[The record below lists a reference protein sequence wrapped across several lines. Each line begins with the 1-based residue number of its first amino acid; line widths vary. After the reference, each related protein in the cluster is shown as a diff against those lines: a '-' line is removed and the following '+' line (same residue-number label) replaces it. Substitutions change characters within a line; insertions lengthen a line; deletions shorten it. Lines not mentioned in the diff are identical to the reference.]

1 MPRGWRE
8 THKPE
13 TADSYRGRRRL
24 PWRRDDSSLP
34 SESAKVNETRKT
46 KEFPMGVTPVVLNEA
61 VEAFSS
67 NTTESL
73 TSNNY
78 DTHYSTADNPQLVT
92 KGAQEIMGSG
102 SNPSSL
108 EASGFSCAR
117 NQGTSLTNASKPLSL
132 FPFLGMPSTVGSM
145 AFITS
150 PTSPSVPQWMQ
161 LLTNQ
166 DAQRIMQDI
175 SSGVLHFCWLVIDTL
190 WYGFVLFLRWLDWI
204 F

>member
-13 TADSYRGRRRL
+13 TADSYRGRRRI
-24 PWRRDDSSLP
+24 PWRRDNSSLP

-46 KEFPMGVTPVVLNEA
+46 REFPMGVTPVVLNEA

-67 NTTESL
+67 NKTESL

-78 DTHYSTADNPQLVT
+78 DTHYSTADNTQPET
-92 KGAQEIMGSG
+92 KGAQEIVDSG

-108 EASGFSCAR
+108 KANGFSCAR

-132 FPFLGMPSTVGSM
+132 FPFLGMPSTVGSI
-145 AFITS
+145 ASITS

-161 LLTNQ
+161 LVTNQ
-166 DAQRIMQDI
+166 DAERIMQDI
-175 SSGVLHFCWLVIDTL
+175 SSGGLHFC
-190 WYGFVLFLRWLDWI
+190 
-204 F
+204 

>member
-145 AFITS
+145 ASITS

-166 DAQRIMQDI
+166 DAQRIMHDI
-175 SSGVLHFCWLVIDTL
+175 SSGVLHFCWLVIGTL
-190 WYGFVLFLRWLDWI
+190 W
-204 F
+204 

>member
-1 MPRGWRE
+1 
-8 THKPE
+8 
-13 TADSYRGRRRL
+13 
-24 PWRRDDSSLP
+24 
-34 SESAKVNETRKT
+34 
-46 KEFPMGVTPVVLNEA
+46 MGVTPVVLNEA

-73 TSNNY
+73 TNNNY
-78 DTHYSTADNPQLVT
+78 DTHYSSSDNPQLVT
-92 KGAQEIMGSG
+92 KGVQEIMGNG

-117 NQGTSLTNASKPLSL
+117 NQGTSLSNASKPLSL

-145 AFITS
+145 ASITS

-166 DAQRIMQDI
+166 DAQPIMPDI
-175 SSGVLHFCWLVIDTL
+175 SSGVLHFC
-190 WYGFVLFLRWLDWI
+190 
-204 F
+204 

>member
-13 TADSYRGRRRL
+13 TADSYRGGRRI

-34 SESAKVNETRKT
+34 SKSAKVNETRKT
-46 KEFPMGVTPVVLNEA
+46 GEFPVGVTPIVLNEA
-61 VEAFSS
+61 LEAFSS
-67 NTTESL
+67 NKTESL

-78 DTHYSTADNPQLVT
+78 DTHYSTADNPQLET
-92 KGAQEIMGSG
+92 KGAQEIVGSG

-108 EASGFSCAR
+108 GASGFSCAR

-145 AFITS
+145 HMASITS

-175 SSGVLHFCWLVIDTL
+175 SSGVLHFC
-190 WYGFVLFLRWLDWI
+190 
-204 F
+204 

>member
-24 PWRRDDSSLP
+24 PWRREDACLP
-34 SESAKVNETRKT
+34 SEIAKVNETGKT
-46 KEFPMGVTPVVLNEA
+46 GEFPMGVTPVVLNEA

-67 NTTESL
+67 NKTESL

-78 DTHYSTADNPQLVT
+78 DTHYSTADNPQLET
-92 KGAQEIMGSG
+92 KGAQEIVGSG

-108 EASGFSCAR
+108 KANGFSCAR

-132 FPFLGMPSTVGSM
+132 FPFLGMPSTVGSI
-145 AFITS
+145 ASITS
-150 PTSPSVPQWMQ
+150 PTSPSLPQWMQ
-161 LLTNQ
+161 LLKNQ

-175 SSGVLHFCWLVIDTL
+175 SSGGLHFC
-190 WYGFVLFLRWLDWI
+190 
-204 F
+204 